1 MKRIIALLLA
11 AILSTALFGGC
22 GQTPSISTPTENS
35 AGGEGDGEEVVIEY
49 WQYYYESKVNLI
61 DELIKEFEAAN
72 PGIKVVHQNFPYDN
86 YEQKL
91 AASIATGNGG
101 PNIVNIF
108 YGWVPKYVKSG
119 VLQEL
124 PTDVFDPAE
133 IEAEFSPM
141 IQTNKIE
148 GKYYTI
154 PTAVRTSALFYNKDL
169 LEEAGMTE
177 ADIPTEAGSVCRSSR
192 KPGSMGWR

>member
-72 PGIKVVHQNFPYDN
+72 PGIKVVHQN
-86 YEQKL
+86 
-91 AASIATGNGG
+91 
-101 PNIVNIF
+101 
-108 YGWVPKYVKSG
+108 
-119 VLQEL
+119 
-124 PTDVFDPAE
+124 
-133 IEAEFSPM
+133 SPM
-141 IQTNKIE
+141 IIMSRSWRLRSL
-148 GKYYTI
+148 
-154 PTAVRTSALFYNKDL
+154 PATAAPISSTFSTDGFPSMSNPVC
-169 LEEAGMTE
+169 
-177 ADIPTEAGSVCRSSR
+177 CRSCPPMCLILPR
-192 KPGSMGWR
+192 